1 MPIKKYKP
9 TTPSQRHLNL
19 IDRSE
24 LSKKKPVKS
33 LTVGLTKSGGR
44 NKFGRITAFR
54 TNGGHKQKYRIIDF
68 KRKNLNGT
76 VQEIEYDPNR
86 SAFIARIKG
95 DDNQLSYI
103 LAPHKLKPGQR
114 VESGKNVPIKIGN
127 ALPLINIPIGTL
139 IHNIELKPENGGQ
152 LIRSAGSHAQLI
164 QKIQDRNLTRIKLIS
179 GEHRLIPSDSMATI
193 GIVSNLDNSNQKIG
207 KAGRSRWLGIKPTV
221 RGSAMNPID
230 HPHGG
235 GEGKTGPG
243 RHPTTPWGKLTKGPK
258 TRNKNKNNP
267 MIIQKRI

>member
-1 MPIKKYKP
+1 MLIKLKPNTPGQRGTVLVSKKHLSKEDPYKP
-9 TTPSQRHLNL
+9 LTRP
-19 IDRSE
+19 I
-24 LSKKKPVKS
+24 SK
-33 LTVGLTKSGGR
+33 TGGR
-44 NKFGRITAFR
+44 NNQGRITSR
-54 TNGGHKQKYRIIDF
+54 RIGGRVKRKYRIIDF

-127 ALPLINIPIGTL
+127 AMPLINIPVGTL
-139 IHNIELKPENGGQ
+139 IHNIELKPGNGGQ

-164 QKIQDRNLTRIKLIS
+164 QKLKDRNLTRIKLIS